1 MLSIKRIGHKDS
13 VSDEYVRMLDSVNRY
28 VCDRGCRSLGEFVSE
43 CLADIRRGGKA
54 MASWYDN
61 IFTDANFQRYVV
73 KLCETMNIS
82 RDYAPGLD
90 FDGDV
95 VSVVRVG

>member
-1 MLSIKRIGHKDS
+1 
-13 VSDEYVRMLDSVNRY
+13 
-28 VCDRGCRSLGEFVSE
+28 
-43 CLADIRRGGKA
+43 